1 MKSNPSKVLLI
12 FIFLFSV
19 QSLCAKMDSIS
30 RKKSYHTWVITN
42 YRHRTSEGVL
52 FSLQDSSISI
62 LERSS
67 APFYDKNL
75 KVKTFDIKSV
85 DVLNFRE
92 KGTRGKTM
100 LTCSLAGLG
109 VGLLVSLFSG
119 IDKNEPMKYILPIMF
134 TGLGFG
140 VGAIFG
146 SIKIVVPIKGNIEY
160 YKTVQNEL
168 KKYKYKN

>member
-1 MKSNPSKVLLI
+1 M
-12 FIFLFSV
+12 
-19 QSLCAKMDSIS
+19 QSLRAQIDSVS
-30 RKKSYHTWVITN
+30 HSKSYYTWVITN

-75 KVKTFDIKSV
+75 KEKTFDIKSV
-85 DVLNFRE
+85 DVLKFRK

-100 LTCSLAGLG
+100 LICSLTGLG
-109 VGLLVSLFSG
+109 VGLLVSLFGG

-146 SIKIVVPIKGNIEY
+146 SIKIVVPIKGNVQY
-160 YKTVQNEL
+160 YKTIQNEL